1 MNGPD
6 PEKLLGGWATGTLTK
21 SEREILMR
29 AALEDPSIF
38 EQFVEEDDWRGAL
51 DDEDFRRQLRARLQH
66 MEAARPRPW
75 YHLLSVAARN
85 ALRPQLLLPASAL
98 AAVAVVMLIR
108 QGVISETSPVAGVV
122 LGPGTIPALHAAG
135 LLEQPAPQA
144 NRQEQQFV
152 EQSRSA
158 PPRRSGGGSLGLDR
172 SGSTPTYSLG
182 DRQRIGISV
191 ARDSNVLLVEERGD
205 GSVVRLFPNKFQSS
219 PSIKASQ
226 TVLVPPAGQGDLAVE
241 GPPGRRTLRL
251 LIFPPDVDPLSP
263 DVDWNQARQQASV
276 VEKHYQVQ
284 P

>member
-29 AALEDPSIF
+29 AALEDPTIF

-51 DDEDFRRQLRARLQH
+51 DDEDFRLKLRTRLQQ

-75 YHLLSVAARN
+75 YHLLSAAARN
-85 ALRPQLLLPASAL
+85 MLRPQWLLPASAL
-98 AAVAVVMLIR
+98 LAVAVVMLIR
-108 QGVISETSPVAGVV
+108 QGVISENSTVAGVV

-135 LLEQPAPQA
+135 LLDQV
-144 NRQEQQFV
+144 NGQERQFV

-158 PPRRSGGGSLGLDR
+158 PPRRSGGGSLALDR
-172 SGSTPTYSLG
+172 SGSTPTYYLG

-219 PSIKASQ
+219 PSLKASQ
-226 TVLVPPAGQGDLAVE
+226 TVLVPPAGQGDLAIE
-241 GPPGRRTLRL
+241 GPPGKRTLRL

-284 P
+284 Q